1 MELTYFIKEDV
12 AYISLGNHK
21 SSVGDEDF
29 QDGVVLYRGSK
40 NKITGIEI
48 LKFSNFKKSKI
59 IISADE
65 SIDFTTTFRELHMLI
80 SLRDIMFDD
89 PEQFESTCKAWG
101 LRVQKISSKLNQSP
115 SINVPISRKDIP
127 NLTLTEC

>member
-1 MELTYFIKEDV
+1 MKITYFFKEDV
-12 AYISLGNHK
+12 AYISLCELK
-21 SSVGDEDF
+21 SSIGDEDF
-29 QDGVVLYRGSK
+29 QGGVVLYRDSK

-48 LKFSNFKKSKI
+48 LKFSNFKESKI
-59 IISADE
+59 ILSANE

-89 PEQFESTCKAWG
+89 PVQFESTCKEWG
-101 LRVQKISSKLNQSP
+101 IRVQKISSKLNQSP
-115 SINVPISRKDIP
+115 SINVPISPKDIP